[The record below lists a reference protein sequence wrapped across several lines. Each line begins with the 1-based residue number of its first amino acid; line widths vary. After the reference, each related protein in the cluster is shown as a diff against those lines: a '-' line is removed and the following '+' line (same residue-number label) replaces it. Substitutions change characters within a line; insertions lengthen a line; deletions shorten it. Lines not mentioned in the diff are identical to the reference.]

1 MIELTIRLIG
11 SLAVVVGLLL
21 VTVRIGAR
29 KFKPR
34 AGAPVRVLH
43 RQALSRSTSVA
54 VVEVGGRVLVL
65 GATEHQISVLTEL
78 DPTGMVPEAAEP
90 LALAGSPVVA
100 APQFSPADFPA
111 LVLAHDADAAPT
123 VLEPELLDDAER
135 ESAPAAR
142 ARHSAPRRRAGAHAG
157 KPAAKPVSKPAARP
171 GARVAVQ
178 ATPQATGPLAGSVLS
193 PQTWRQA
200 LAAATGRA

>member
-1 MIELTIRLIG
+1 M
-11 SLAVVVGLLL
+11 
-21 VTVRIGAR
+21 TVRIGAR

-78 DPTGMVPEAAEP
+78 DPTGEVSEAGAP
-90 LALAGSPVVA
+90 LALTGSPVVS
-100 APQFSPADFPA
+100 APEFSPVDFPA
-111 LVLAHDADAAPT
+111 LVLAHDADATPM
-123 VLEPELLDDAER
+123 VLEPELLD
-135 ESAPAAR
+135 AAHGGAAAVTR
-142 ARHSAPRRRAGAHAG
+142 AARHSAPRRRAGAHAG
-157 KPAAKPVSKPAARP
+157 KPATKPATKPAARAGARV
-171 GARVAVQ
+171 GARVAVP

-193 PQTWRQA
+193 VQTWRQA

>member
-29 KFKPR
+29 RFRPR

-43 RQALSRSTSVA
+43 RQSLSRSTSVA

-78 DPTGMVPEAAEP
+78 DPAGVVSEAGEP
-90 LALAGSPVVA
+90 LTLTTSAGAASPE
-100 APQFSPADFPA
+100 FSPADFPA
-111 LVLAHDADAAPT
+111 LVLAHDADAEPT
-123 VLEPELLDDAER
+123 VVLEEPTPL
-135 ESAPAAR
+135 PR
-142 ARHSAPRRRAGAHAG
+142 ARHSAAPRRRAGAHAG
-157 KPAAKPVSKPAARP
+157 KPALKPTSRP

-178 ATPQATGPLAGSVLS
+178 GTPRATAQATGPLAGSVLS
-193 PQTWRQA
+193 VQTWRQA

>member
-29 KFKPR
+29 RFRPR

-43 RQALSRSTSVA
+43 RQSLSRSTSVA

-78 DPTGMVPEAAEP
+78 DPAGVVSEAGEP
-90 LALAGSPVVA
+90 LTLTTSAGAGSPE
-100 APQFSPADFPA
+100 FSPGDFPA
-111 LVLAHDADAAPT
+111 LVLAHDADAET
-123 VLEPELLDDAER
+123 TVVLEPTPL
-135 ESAPAAR
+135 PR
-142 ARHSAPRRRAGAHAG
+142 ARHSAAPRRRAGAHAG
-157 KPAAKPVSKPAARP
+157 KPAAKPALKPTGRP

-178 ATPQATGPLAGSVLS
+178 GTPRATAQATGPLAGSVLS
-193 PQTWRQA
+193 VQTWRQA